1 MAIPNIVTARRSN
14 RISSRLAGRRST
26 RRSRRPNPWAAAAA
40 GLFLVC
46 TPLVAGANEEA
57 DRIDEA
63 IVVLQEIMSAP
74 DAAIPE
80 AILERSVAIAIF
92 PSTVRAGFFV
102 GGQRGRGFIAAR
114 DEGTGDWSAPA
125 FLTLTAG
132 SIGLQVGAQSIDIVL
147 LIQNRRGLS
156 RLLDNQFTLGA
167 DASAAVGPV
176 GRRLEASTDLQ
187 MTAEILSY
195 SRSRGIFAGVTL
207 GGATLRA
214 DRDANERFY
223 GERLDSRR
231 IVLDGE
237 TGSTLPDAVARL
249 REELQSLTADD
260 EDESK

>member
-1 MAIPNIVTARRSN
+1 MSTSQHAFTHAPAGPPAPRCAAA
-14 RISSRLAGRRST
+14 SSRGNPRVAAALAGLLLLSL
-26 RRSRRPNPWAAAAA
+26 PMVAAADE
-40 GLFLVC
+40 
-46 TPLVAGANEEA
+46 EEA
-57 DRIDEA
+57 RIDEA
-63 IVVLQEIMSAP
+63 ITALEEIMDAP

-80 AILERSVAIAIF
+80 ALLERSVAIAIF

-114 DEGTGDWSAPA
+114 NEETGDWSAPA

-132 SIGLQVGAQSIDIVL
+132 SIGLQVGAQSVDIIL

-195 SRSRGIFAGVTL
+195 SRTRGVFAGVTL

-223 GERLDSRR
+223 GERLDSRQ

-237 TGSTLPDAVARL
+237 TRSTNPDAVTRL
-249 REELQSLTADD
+249 WQALDSLTDD
-260 EDESK
+260 NDQSEQR